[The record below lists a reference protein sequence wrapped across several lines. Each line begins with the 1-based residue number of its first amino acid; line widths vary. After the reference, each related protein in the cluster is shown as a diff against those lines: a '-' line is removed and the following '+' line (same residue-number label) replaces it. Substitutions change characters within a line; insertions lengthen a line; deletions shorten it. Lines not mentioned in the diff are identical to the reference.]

1 MIDFETLRIANKTRC
16 AELWER
22 EGATPWTGADWGNEM
37 GGECGEAQ
45 NVIKK
50 LRRIETGIANIGD
63 ADEAALLAQ
72 LGEELA
78 DVLICADLVAQHYGV
93 DLTAALPR
101 KFNKTSAKW
110 GVKTVLP
117 E

>member
-50 LRRIETGIANIGD
+50 LRRRSDGRVAPQVQQDERQMGRKDGASRMTLLD
-63 ADEAALLAQ
+63 ACREVMNDPDTKRYYPD
-72 LGEELA
+72 G
-78 DVLICADLVAQHYGV
+78 VAPL
-93 DLTAALPR
+93 DIL
-101 KFNKTSAKW
+101 
-110 GVKTVLP
+110 
-117 E
+117 